1 MTDLNTNSE
10 HEPFGVGKILSESFS
25 LLLGNI
31 VAVALAAFIPLL
43 IMITLSGMMLG
54 FDITFGAATPDA
66 LDPSFVPMMILN
78 TLVSVVIYGIVT
90 AIIVQLAYDAKLGRS
105 TNFGKYASAAIAT
118 LLPNVVLTLVITILA
133 SFAMLAL
140 ILPGIWVYGV
150 FAVTV
155 PALVIERVGFGAMRR
170 SAELTKEYR
179 WPVIGA
185 MIVIFIAAM
194 VLNLIPT
201 TIVGFLL
208 TGSLGTA
215 TIIVLTILTA
225 FLSTFTYGLIGM
237 AVALIYARLREIKE
251 GVGVDN
257 LAAVFE

>member
-1 MTDLNTNSE
+1 M
-10 HEPFGVGKILSESFS
+10 
-25 LLLGNI
+25 
-31 VAVALAAFIPLL
+31 
-43 IMITLSGMMLG
+43 
-54 FDITFGAATPDA
+54 
-66 LDPSFVPMMILN
+66 
-78 TLVSVVIYGIVT
+78 
-90 AIIVQLAYDAKLGRS
+90 
-105 TNFGKYASAAIAT
+105 
-118 LLPNVVLTLVITILA
+118 
-133 SFAMLAL
+133 
-140 ILPGIWVYGV
+140 
-150 FAVTV
+150 
-155 PALVIERVGFGAMRR
+155 
-170 SAELTKEYR
+170 
-179 WPVIGA
+179 
-185 MIVIFIAAM
+185 IFIAAM